1 MRPNCFLFWL
11 LWSLYPPSCAA
22 QRKGNSGPLSISWN
36 LRWMFKEIF
45 SSFFLSFQ
53 KQKENKEARG
63 SMFGG
68 IRSRANWS
76 KRQTKCSS
84 AVVESSISGIC
95 KIRRKFPYSHF
106 FLSLLYLTPF
116 GREVRGVPF
125 IDGISWNFFFPFSC
139 KKKTAITRFLSDG
152 QQQRHSLLWLQQS
165 RWFTERQEY
174 GKRGLGKK
182 RSRPRVNK
190 SFCTTPRN
198 TSIAFSISFWTLLCG
213 WLCCCTLELWPA
225 TFMENIAKGTDTTKK
240 KGEKGGKR
248 ISQGWSAMTR
258 SSLGGIRQRSH
269 CRFTSSL
276 SSSQSVHSL
285 H

>member
-45 SSFFLSFQ
+45 SSFFYHFK

-106 FLSLLYLTPF
+106 FLLSIVFDTFWSRGTWSSVYWWNLLEL
-116 GREVRGVPF
+116 
-125 IDGISWNFFFPFSC
+125 FFPFPC

-190 SFCTTPRN
+190 SFCTTPPEYVY
-198 TSIAFSISFWTLLCG
+198 SIFYFIF
-213 WLCCCTLELWPA
+213 
-225 TFMENIAKGTDTTKK
+225 
-240 KGEKGGKR
+240 
-248 ISQGWSAMTR
+248 
-258 SSLGGIRQRSH
+258 
-269 CRFTSSL
+269 
-276 SSSQSVHSL
+276 
-285 H
+285 

>member
-1 MRPNCFLFWL
+1 M
-11 LWSLYPPSCAA
+11 
-22 QRKGNSGPLSISWN
+22 
-36 LRWMFKEIF
+36 
-45 SSFFLSFQ
+45 
-53 KQKENKEARG
+53 
-63 SMFGG
+63 
-68 IRSRANWS
+68 
-76 KRQTKCSS
+76 
-84 AVVESSISGIC
+84 ESPG
-95 KIRRKFPYSHF
+95 
-106 FLSLLYLTPF
+106 T
-116 GREVRGVPF
+116 
-125 IDGISWNFFFPFSC
+125 FFFPFPV

-190 SFCTTPRN
+190 SFCTTPPEYVYSIFYFILNAFVRMALLLHPGIM
-198 TSIAFSISFWTLLCG
+198 TSNLYGEYS
-213 WLCCCTLELWPA
+213 
-225 TFMENIAKGTDTTKK
+225 KGDRHNKK

-276 SSSQSVHSL
+276 SSSQSTAQSTLICV
-285 H
+285 

>member
-1 MRPNCFLFWL
+1 M
-11 LWSLYPPSCAA
+11 
-22 QRKGNSGPLSISWN
+22 
-36 LRWMFKEIF
+36 
-45 SSFFLSFQ
+45 
-53 KQKENKEARG
+53 
-63 SMFGG
+63 
-68 IRSRANWS
+68 
-76 KRQTKCSS
+76 
-84 AVVESSISGIC
+84 ESSISGIC

-125 IDGISWNFFFPFSC
+125 IDGISWNFFFPFPC

-190 SFCTTPRN
+190 SFCTTPPEYVYSIFYFILNAFVRMALLLHPGIM
-198 TSIAFSISFWTLLCG
+198 TSNLYGEYS
-213 WLCCCTLELWPA
+213 
-225 TFMENIAKGTDTTKK
+225 KGDTHNKK

-258 SSLGGIRQRSH
+258 SSLGGIRQHSH

-276 SSSQSVHSL
+276 SSSQSTAQSTLICV
-285 H
+285 